1 VTATTR
7 TCSWCKEPTDSAV
20 AVGMIERNSLPA
32 VAMYA
37 CGPCMSA
44 HRIKPL
50 AEHTGS
56 FDGRP
61 QYRTG
66 TRPRP

>member
-1 VTATTR
+1 VTAVTR
-7 TCSWCKEPTDSAV
+7 TCNWCKTPSDSAV
-20 AVGMIERNSLPA
+20 TVGIIERASLPA

-37 CGPCMSA
+37 CEPCMSTY
-44 HRIKPL
+44 RIKPL
-50 AEHTGS
+50 AEHEGR

-61 QYRTG
+61 QYWTD

>member
-7 TCSWCKEPTDSAV
+7 TCSWCKTQSDSAV
-20 AVGMIERNSLPA
+20 AVGVIERNSLPG

-37 CGPCMSA
+37 CRPCMSTY
-44 HRIKPL
+44 RIKSL
-50 AEHTGS
+50 TEHTGT

-61 QYRTG
+61 QYWTDE
-66 TRPRP
+66 TRAP